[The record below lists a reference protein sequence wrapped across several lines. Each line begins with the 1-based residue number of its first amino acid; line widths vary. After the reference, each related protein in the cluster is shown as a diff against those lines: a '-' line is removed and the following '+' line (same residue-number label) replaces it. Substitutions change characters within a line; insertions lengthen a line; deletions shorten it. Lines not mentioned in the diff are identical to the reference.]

1 MRNRG
6 REGRKIGIMVSG
18 RGSNMEALIQAA
30 RAPDYPARVATVI
43 SSREKAPALARA
55 RQAGIEALY
64 IPGRGSAWEQ
74 EALALIEDRE
84 LELICLAGFMRI
96 LSPEFVRGAPP
107 FMNIHPSLLPAFP
120 GLNAQQQALE
130 YGVKISGC
138 TVHFVDGG
146 VDSGPIIL
154 QAGVPVKEG
163 EGVEQLSR
171 RILQAEHRIY
181 PRAVELWARGA
192 LEIAG
197 RRVHI
202 REEK

>member
-1 MRNRG
+1 MRARG
-6 REGRKIGIMVSG
+6 REVRKIGIMVSG
-18 RGSNMEALIQAA
+18 RGTNMEALIQAT
-30 RAPDYPARVATVI
+30 RAPDYPARVALI
-43 SSREKAPALARA
+43 IASREQAPALSRA

-74 EALALIEDRE
+74 EALDLIEDRD

-96 LSPEFVRGAPP
+96 LSPKFIQEAPP
-107 FMNIHPSLLPAFP
+107 IMNIHPSLLPAFP

-138 TVHFVDGG
+138 TVHFVEEG

-163 EGVEQLSR
+163 DGVEELSR
-171 RILQAEHRIY
+171 RILQAEHQIY
-181 PRAVELWARGA
+181 PRAVALWARDA
-192 LEIAG
+192 LEIEG